1 MIQYHEDPE
10 NKINKIIKHRCKI
23 KSEYYYIQIYT
34 NLSQAN
40 ERITFVIKSS
50 TNKINSVL
58 YKRKFYYDELLRY
71 EKHFKY
77 FNSLED
83 IFINISQCIQENKF
97 TISNNIK
104 YLSLTMNLYIKKRKK
119 YSNVTVNLIKHKN
132 LYALSVPK
140 YNHKDIQKQR
150 GGIHN
155 EKELNVVITDIKK
168 RLNKLEKSQNKIM
181 MNNYNINNTNI
192 NSVTNSTYNMQDEN
206 KDSQFEFKDNKNMKD
221 FKIYNITNAHDETIG
236 ELKIKD
242 KNSNIY
248 ENKNFTY
255 NNKNNYINTKNNR
268 KNNYFNASNN
278 NNNNSF
284 NISKNNEFWQND
296 EINNNYLKTN
306 NKHKPIN
313 RDNNENNN
321 NFNED
326 LGDENIY
333 PKPHDINNRNT
344 SSYNRTENQNN
355 SNLNTNNILGLNLDN
370 INKEDLNS
378 QKMIGINNILLE
390 KLNKL
395 ENSINK
401 KDIKLQNLENRL
413 NNMTSS
419 RNHISFKSKNKSG
432 IYNNNYMI
440 SSINKTNGKMNTY
453 KEYWKNSNNG
463 PQKGRFINEFTQ
475 TNNGS
480 SYILNNSKIDNIKDK
495 ERKKNLSVDYYNDSK
510 YNDSISYSQ
519 NKEKRV
525 DDDER
530 GNERHKRHREHRKNG
545 KKHHS
550 LEKHKNENKL
560 SLIKPKEIRRHNSI
574 DKYDKGY
581 SQLKVKSIE
590 KTKNNKNINNSIDS
604 KNINYKKF
612 INKDNQ
618 TNSTYTEQDNTY
630 KRDKDSN
637 EDRKRIDTS
646 RSYSK
651 DKKRIKNIP
660 IYPREKIK
668 KYINSEIVYRKDELR
683 LLKDTIS
690 NYNRKLH
697 VFFDLL
703 YRASKHGDKEI
714 KIRDSIE
721 DNLHTLTLFHTH
733 EGARFGVYIRREE
746 SHVFMKDNLF
756 KEVPG
761 SCFIV
766 GLNNLLIF
774 QIYPNRTSNE
784 YFRDILCFGRTIL
797 TNKNGSNW
805 IINTPQNNFLNKKC
819 IMGNGEILFD
829 NFSVEELVG
838 DEEYHLKEV
847 EIFNVVIEKSDKK
860 E

>member
-40 ERITFVIKSS
+40 ERITFIIKSS

-104 YLSLTMNLYIKKRKK
+104 YLSLIMNLYIKKRKK
-119 YSNVTVNLIKHKN
+119 YSNVTVNLIKHKS

-140 YNHKDIQKQR
+140 YNHKDNQKHH

-155 EKELNVVITDIKK
+155 KKELNIVISDIEK

-206 KDSQFEFKDNKNMKD
+206 KDFQFEFKDNKNLKD

-248 ENKNFTY
+248 ENNNFTY
-255 NNKNNYINTKNNR
+255 NKKKNYINTNNNR
-268 KNNYFNASNN
+268 KTNYFNTSNN
-278 NNNNSF
+278 NNNNYI
-284 NISKNNEFWQND
+284 NISKNNEFLQND
-296 EINNNYLKTN
+296 EINNNYLKKN
-306 NKHKPIN
+306 NKHKHIN
-313 RDNNENNN
+313 KDNNENNI

-333 PKPHDINNRNT
+333 PKPHDINNRNNST
-344 SSYNRTENQNN
+344 YNRTENQNN

-370 INKEDLNS
+370 INMEDLNS

-401 KDIKLQNLENRL
+401 KDIKLKNLENRL
-413 NNMTSS
+413 NNMSSS

-432 IYNNNYMI
+432 IYNNNNYMI
-440 SSINKTNGKMNTY
+440 SSINKTNGKMNNTY
-453 KEYWKNSNNG
+453 KDYWKNSNKE
-463 PQKGRFINEFTQ
+463 PQKGRFINEYSQ

-480 SYILNNSKIDNIKDK
+480 NYILNNSKIDNIKDK
-495 ERKKNLSVDYYNDSK
+495 EKKKNLSVDYYNDS
-510 YNDSISYSQ
+510 ISYSK
-519 NKEKRV
+519 NKEKRF
-525 DDDER
+525 DYESR
-530 GNERHKRHREHRKNG
+530 NERHREHRKSG

-550 LEKHKNENKL
+550 LEKYKNNNKL
-560 SLIKPKEIRRHNSI
+560 SLIKPKEIKRHNSI

-590 KTKNNKNINNSIDS
+590 KNKIRNNKNINNSLDS
-604 KNINYKKF
+604 RNINYKKF
-612 INKDNQ
+612 INKNNQ
-618 TNSTYTEQDNTY
+618 TNSTYTEEDITY
-630 KRDKDSN
+630 NKNKSSDK
-637 EDRKRIDTS
+637 DRKRIDTS
-646 RSYSK
+646 SSYSI
-651 DKKRIKNIP
+651 DKKRTKNIP
-660 IYPREKIK
+660 IYQREKIK
-668 KYINSEIVYRKDELR
+668 KYINSKIVYRKDELR

-774 QIYPNRTSNE
+774 QIYPNRTSNA
-784 YFRDILCFGRTIL
+784 YFKDILCFGRTIL
-797 TNKNGSNW
+797 KNKNGSNW

-819 IMGNGEILFD
+819 VMGNGEILFD
-829 NFSVEELVG
+829 NFNVEELVG
-838 DEEYHLKEV
+838 EEEYHLKEV
-847 EIFNVVIEKSDKK
+847 EIFNVVIESDEK